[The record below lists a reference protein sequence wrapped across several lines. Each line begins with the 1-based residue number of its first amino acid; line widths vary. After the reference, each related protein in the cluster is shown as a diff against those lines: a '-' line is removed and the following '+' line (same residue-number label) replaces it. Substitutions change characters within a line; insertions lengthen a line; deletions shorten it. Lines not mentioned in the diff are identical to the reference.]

1 MGFMQIDYLWSADG
15 RCHVI
20 NCLYEGASIEAGIL
34 CLMAFPEDT
43 IRIANEDH
51 SFLVEVPKE
60 FRSQSERVKVFNAIL
75 NVLYHEQV

>member
-1 MGFMQIDYLWSADG
+1 MQLDYLRSEDSRVHA
-15 RCHVI
+15 I

-43 IRIANEDH
+43 IRISNEDH

>member
-1 MGFMQIDYLWSADG
+1 MQLDYLRSTDG
-15 RCHVI
+15 RVHVI

-34 CLMAFPEDT
+34 CLMAFPEET
-43 IRIANEDH
+43 IRISNEDH

>member
-1 MGFMQIDYLWSADG
+1 M
-15 RCHVI
+15 
-20 NCLYEGASIEAGIL
+20 ETGIL
-34 CLMAFPEDT
+34 CLMAFPEET

-75 NVLYHEQV
+75 NVLDHEQV